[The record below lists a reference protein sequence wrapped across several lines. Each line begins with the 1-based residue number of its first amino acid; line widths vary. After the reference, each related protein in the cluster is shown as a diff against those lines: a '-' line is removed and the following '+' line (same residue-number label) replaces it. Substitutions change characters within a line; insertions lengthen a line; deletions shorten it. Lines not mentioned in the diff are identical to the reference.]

1 MWLIA
6 DSGSTKTEWI
16 LFNSEGVIKQKITL
30 GLNPLFLT
38 EGQFTA
44 TLRESIP
51 KSWADEV
58 TKLWFYSAGCGS
70 IQLKEETTNWLASFF
85 GGAVIEV
92 DSDLLAAARAT
103 CGNEEGVVAIMG
115 TGSNSCLYD
124 GRDIKN
130 HIKPLGYI
138 LGDEGSGV
146 ALGKALL
153 KKLLRNQLSEKLAGL
168 IYDEIGLDYEGI
180 IKEVYQK
187 PNSNRF
193 IASCSKAL
201 YVYQEEPEIE
211 EIIKHEL
218 SLFVL
223 LLMQYNSELNLHF
236 VGSIAFYFQEKLK
249 EIANQ
254 KGLNVGA
261 VLKSPAE
268 ALVSFH
274 LEKKP
279 S

>member
-16 LFNSEGVIKQKITL
+16 LFNSEAIIEQKITL

-38 EGQFTA
+38 EPQFTA
-44 TLRESIP
+44 ALQESIP
-51 KSWADEV
+51 SSWVDKV

-70 IQLKEETTNWLASFF
+70 DQLKEKTSNWLSSSFI
-85 GGAVIEV
+85 GAEIEV
-92 DSDLLAAARAT
+92 DSDLVAAARAT

-124 GRDIKN
+124 GRNIKK

-153 KKLLRNQLSEKLAGL
+153 KKLLRNQFSEKLAIH
-168 IYDEIGLDYEGI
+168 IYDEIDLDYEGI
-180 IKEVYQK
+180 IKKVYQT
-187 PNSNRF
+187 PNANRF
-193 IASCSKAL
+193 IASCTKIL
-201 YVYQEEPEIE
+201 YKYQKEAEIE
-211 EIIKHEL
+211 AIIKHEL
-218 SLFVL
+218 NLFVS
-223 LLMQYNSELNLHF
+223 LLMQYNSELRINF
-236 VGSIAFYFQEKLK
+236 VGSIAFYFQEQLK
-249 EIANQ
+249 EIVNQ
-254 KGLNVGA
+254 KGLGVGS

-268 ALVSFH
+268 ALVRFH
-274 LEKKP
+274 LEKGP
-279 S
+279 I